1 MPCHPTLV
9 LSVIHR
15 LDLQLAQHR
24 RGDEHEGHQIA
35 QFFTTQRM
43 LNNLVDSNIRE

>member
-15 LDLQLAQHR
+15 SDLQLAQHR
-24 RGDEHEGHQIA
+24 RGDVNEGHQIA
-35 QFFTTQRM
+35 QLFTTRRM
-43 LNNLVDSNIRE
+43 LNDLVD